1 MGDTNTGRIRSARSG
16 LTTKEERRHAQP
28 LEKVRVAVQK
38 DIVCMQATAC
48 CATAQYLSR
57 PPESVP
63 AYTRHLYAR
72 LAVIR
77 ALRCTAVQI
86 PDDAEMTRRER
97 DYDAARS
104 ALIEAEYATPGES
117 NAFEALKQARAHA
130 ALCKRLANGEPP
142 SAHGS
147 QGAPRRFGGAPWVWR
162 GNLLLALPLWP
173 ERMVSE
179 AVARLVSEGL
189 AESSWRDPPRTAR
202 AVRLTARA
210 DDPSSLTFASDADP
224 FTASLVRLAFSPS
237 EKGVS

>member
-1 MGDTNTGRIRSARSG
+1 
-16 LTTKEERRHAQP
+16 
-28 LEKVRVAVQK
+28 
-38 DIVCMQATAC
+38 MQATAC

-86 PDDAEMTRRER
+86 PDDAEMVRRER
-97 DYDAARS
+97 DYDEARS
-104 ALIEAEYATPGES
+104 ARIEAEYAACRATPVES
-117 NAFEALKQARAHA
+117 NAFEALKQARAHEA
-130 ALCKRLANGEPP
+130 HCKHLANGEPP
-142 SAHGS
+142 GARGS
-147 QGAPRRFGGAPWVWR
+147 QGAPCRYGGKPWVWR

-189 AESSWRDPPRTAR
+189 AESVWRDPPRTAR
-202 AVRLTARA
+202 AVRLTARG
-210 DDPSSLTFASDADP
+210 DDPRSFAFAFDADP